1 MSCVCNFLC
10 MNIVLVLVIKWILKI
25 TICFAIQIA
34 VMVVMNITV
43 QPTVPTHAS
52 KSKKYQWLICLVMRF
67 KTTLLV
73 LLLCVVRQSFLYES
87 HSVCQKRLFTGAE
100 KRKESDMPVTN
111 SFSVKHTLPEWKF
124 AWQQQII
131 CSWQK

>member
-10 MNIVLVLVIKWILKI
+10 MNIVLVLLIKWILKI
-25 TICFAIQIA
+25 MIFFAIQIA
-34 VMVVMNITV
+34 VMVVMNMTV

-52 KSKKYQWLICLVMRF
+52 KSKKYQWFCLVMRL

-73 LLLCVVRQSFLYES
+73 LLLCLVRQSFLCES

-100 KRKESDMPVTN
+100 KRKESNMPVTN